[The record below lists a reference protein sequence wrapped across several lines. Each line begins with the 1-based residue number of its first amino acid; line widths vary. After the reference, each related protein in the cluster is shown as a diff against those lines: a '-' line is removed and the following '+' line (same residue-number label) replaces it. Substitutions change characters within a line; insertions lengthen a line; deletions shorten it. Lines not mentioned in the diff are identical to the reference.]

1 MKEETNKTEEF
12 LFGPNVKVTSDKR
25 SGSKVISL
33 PFDFPDET
41 RGILIVC
48 RVKDEEWVP
57 MNDIKSIKIEYK

>member
-12 LFGPNVKVTSDKR
+12 LFGPNVKVTADKR
-25 SGSKVISL
+25 SGSKIISL

>member
-12 LFGPNVKVTSDKR
+12 LLGPNVKVTSDKR

-48 RVKDEEWVP
+48 RVRDEEWVP
-57 MNDIKSIKIEYK
+57 MNDIKSITIEFN